1 MKNSLFIQEK
11 FSNQKFKKHFH
22 KNYSI
27 GLITS
32 GSHKLELNSDKL
44 LIKHHELKI
53 INPYQAHFATE
64 DSSWEYINFMPKLEI
79 FATIFE
85 EIYHKELK
93 ENLYFNNKLSDKKA
107 VKYFVK
113 LYKAKQNSLEYQE
126 SLRIFISYLLENYSS
141 KRYKKLEI
149 DYSISKSIE
158 YIHECF
164 LEDITLDTLAGISY
178 LSKYHF
184 IRLFKEK
191 TSLTPHQY
199 ILNLRIEY
207 ALKLIQKDMP
217 LSLVAQSSG
226 FSDQSHFIRLFKERF
241 GFTPSKLLK

>member
-1 MKNSLFIQEK
+1 MKETLFIKEK
-11 FSNQKFKKHFH
+11 FFNQKFKKHFH

-27 GLITS
+27 GLITK
-32 GSHKLELNSDKL
+32 GSHKLEIESDKL
-44 LIKHHELKI
+44 VIKNYEIKI

-64 DSSWEYINFMPKLEI
+64 DSSWEYINFMPNFKT

-93 ENLYFNNKLSDKKA
+93 ESLYFKNQLRDREA
-107 VKYFVK
+107 IRYFIK
-113 LYKAKQNSLEYQE
+113 LYNSKQNSLEYQE
-126 SLRIFISYLLENYSS
+126 NLRIFISYLIENYSH
-141 KRYKKLEI
+141 KMYEKLDI
-149 DYSISKSIE
+149 DYPISKSIE

-164 LEDITLDTLAGISY
+164 LEDITLQKLADISN

-207 ALKLIQKDMP
+207 AFKLIQKDMP
-217 LSLVAQSSG
+217 LSLVAHTCG
-226 FSDQSHFIRLFKERF
+226 FSDQSHFIRVFKERF
-241 GFTPSKLLK
+241 GFTPAKLK

>member
-1 MKNSLFIQEK
+1 MRNSLFIQEK

-27 GLITS
+27 GLITK
-32 GSHKLELNSDKL
+32 GSHKLELESDKL
-44 LIKHHELKI
+44 LIKDKEIKI

-64 DSSWEYINFMPKLEI
+64 DSSWEYINFMPNFET

-93 ENLYFNNKLSDKKA
+93 ENLYFKNRLSDTKA
-107 VKYFVK
+107 VKYFIK
-113 LYKAKQNSLEYQE
+113 LYNSTQNSLEYQE
-126 SLRIFISYLLENYSS
+126 NLRIFISYLIENYSH
-141 KRYKKLEI
+141 KKYKKVDI
-149 DYSISKSIE
+149 DYSVSKSLE
-158 YIHECF
+158 YIHESF
-164 LEDITLDTLAGISY
+164 LEDITLQKLADISN

-207 ALKLIQKDMP
+207 AFKLIQKDMP
-217 LSLVAQSSG
+217 LSLVAHICG
-226 FSDQSHFIRLFKERF
+226 FSDQSHFIRVFKDRF
-241 GFTPSKLLK
+241 GFTPAKLR